1 MKKNNIEPSVVNGKQ
16 SNKRWVKIGGHLYPH
31 QFGTMKL
38 TLDDLDKLEK
48 AIKNGY
54 KDYECDGGFFWGDDY
69 QEESVEEYKKRDL
82 DAVEHCRIE
91 IKNGKE
97 VFYYES
103 W

>member
-1 MKKNNIEPSVVNGKQ
+1 
-16 SNKRWVKIGGHLYPH
+16 
-31 QFGTMKL
+31 MKL

-69 QEESVEEYKKRDL
+69 QEETVKEYKEYDL
-82 DAVEHCRIE
+82 EAVKSCKELIN
-91 IKNGKE
+91 NGSE